1 MNPSAMAACYLSYPG
16 VHTSSTQK
24 IHGVN
29 YLLFFG
35 CTELKTKKF
44 IMDKYTT
51 SYQDERIVEIYF
63 RSNCSIIS
71 TRGQFRRDFNSTNAP
86 SAPCIHPLI
95 ARFRES
101 GVTLNEFKRNIT
113 EEINNLSPK
122 VLSEVMTS
130 TVKEHKYSYI
140 CGTKDNKGMILSKRK
155 FHCALRIVLSLFS
168 KEFIRLD
175 R

>member
-1 MNPSAMAACYLSYPG
+1 MN
-16 VHTSSTQK
+16 
-24 IHGVN
+24 
-29 YLLFFG
+29 
-35 CTELKTKKF
+35 
-44 IMDKYTT
+44 KYTT

-86 SAPCIHPLI
+86 SAPCIQPLI

-122 VLSEVMTS
+122 VLSEVMTNP
-130 TVKEHKYSYI
+130 VKEHKYGCI
-140 CGTKDNKGMILSKRK
+140 CGAKDN
-155 FHCALRIVLSLFS
+155 ADV
-168 KEFIRLD
+168 FIKV
-175 R
+175 